1 MSARRS
7 LEGPRTTADTR
18 RGTGPHAHANSQ
30 RRPILEAH
38 WPGRTIDGSIRQ
50 IANPIRGYKR
60 NRADKNSQVDQ
71 GQIFKARIAS
81 GELTLPRG
89 TRKGLARCKKHGAD
103 RLSQFAHDAESIPGF
118 STMTRSV
125 AEHAPLRK
133 GISGMGPLQSTL
145 HHADEGDRGE
155 RFEGKGS
162 K

>member
-1 MSARRS
+1 MRGATKPESSRS
-7 LEGPRTTADTR
+7 G
-18 RGTGPHAHANSQ
+18 ANFQ
-30 RRPILEAH
+30 
-38 WPGRTIDGSIRQ
+38 GSHCL
-50 IANPIRGYKR
+50 
-60 NRADKNSQVDQ
+60 
-71 GQIFKARIAS
+71 
-81 GELTLPRG
+81 ELTLPRG

-118 STMTRSV
+118 SAMTRSV

-133 GISGMGPLQSTL
+133 SIGGMGSLQSTL

>member
-1 MSARRS
+1 MWW
-7 LEGPRTTADTR
+7 LV
-18 RGTGPHAHANSQ
+18 
-30 RRPILEAH
+30 
-38 WPGRTIDGSIRQ
+38 PGRPDAGKGTLPRSKDLTDLRGATKPESSRSGANFQGSHCL
-50 IANPIRGYKR
+50 
-60 NRADKNSQVDQ
+60 
-71 GQIFKARIAS
+71 
-81 GELTLPRG
+81 ELTLPRA
-89 TRKGLARCKKHGAD
+89 KGLRCKKHGAD

-118 STMTRSV
+118 SAMTRSV